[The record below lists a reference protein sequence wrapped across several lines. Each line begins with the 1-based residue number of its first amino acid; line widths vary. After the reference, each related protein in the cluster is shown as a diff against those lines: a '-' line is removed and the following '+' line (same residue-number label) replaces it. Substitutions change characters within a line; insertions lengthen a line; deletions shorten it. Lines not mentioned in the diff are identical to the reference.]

1 MLVLCSPCFLHLY
14 VEGNGPLEVY
24 LVLEGCESLVMLGM
38 SLLVRYMYTFLAR
51 RDGPQLWTADVLALF
66 GQDPVS
72 FRQVQAVLE
81 PSCSFGTCFPTD
93 RAPARLGACFL
104 RL

>member
-1 MLVLCSPCFLHLY
+1 
-14 VEGNGPLEVY
+14 LEVY